1 MHHLPADVTSFVGR
15 RRQVADTKRLLS
27 ETRLVTL
34 TGPGGVGKTRLAL
47 HVAAAKRRSF
57 RDGAYFIELAELR
70 DPALLAHA
78 VAEKLGLHTSALPV
92 IDTIIE
98 HLAPREVLL
107 VLDNCEHLV
116 QDCALFAD
124 ALLRGCPRVR
134 ILATSRQSLGLNGE
148 TTLSV
153 PPLPVPEPE
162 PDRTM
167 SPEELVQ
174 YDSVRLFI
182 DRAKAVLPHFDLHG
196 QDSAVL
202 ARLCR
207 DLDGIPL
214 AIELAAVW
222 LRALSLSQIEERLSE
237 RYRLLDQGSP
247 AAPTR
252 QRTLRALMDWSH
264 HLCSV
269 PEQRVWARAS
279 VFSGA
284 FDLAAVEYVAG
295 GDGVATEEVPHV
307 ILSLVDKSILIR
319 EEDTSGVYYRMLE
332 TVREY
337 GQECLV
343 AAGEYDAT
351 RRRHR
356 DWYAKV
362 VDRFEAEFIGP
373 DQDVWIRRL
382 HREHANLRVALDF
395 CMSRPGEAVIALH
408 MATMI
413 DEYWSIR
420 GVNTEARHWFSLAL
434 AASPE
439 PTRQRSSALCLSAW
453 YALLQGD
460 TDAGRQQLAEA
471 AELAERLGG
480 VGRRAFVTLIQGTK
494 ALFAGEL
501 ESTASLIKD
510 ALSGFRAK
518 YPRGE
523 LFTQALLGLT
533 LALKGDRERGLA
545 HLDECVATAAR
556 VGEVYWRAWA
566 LWAISFAEVDH
577 DLERAEAAG
586 LAALEIHGRMGGK
599 LGLAFSADT
608 LAWVRGRQGRHIE
621 AARLFG
627 AAAATWRE
635 IGGSPDYYLPMGA
648 AHHRHVGATRAALGA
663 DRYEAA
669 YRGGYRLPQQE
680 AIDAALGSK
689 AAETTPRP
697 AGEQH
702 PLTPREWQI
711 AELVAE
717 GLPNKDIAARLVISR
732 RTAETHVDHILTK
745 LEFTSRTQVAA
756 WYTAQK
762 YDSAVAD

>member
-15 RRQVADTKRLLS
+15 RRQIADTKRLLS

-47 HVAAAKRRSF
+47 HVATAKRRSF
-57 RDGAYFIELAELR
+57 HDGACLIELAELR
-70 DPALLAHA
+70 DPALLAYA
-78 VAEKLGLHTSALPV
+78 AAEKLGLHMSARPV

-116 QDCALFAD
+116 QDCALFVD
-124 ALLRGCPRVR
+124 ALLRGCPKVR
-134 ILATSRQSLGLNGE
+134 ILATSRQSLGVNGE
-148 TTLSV
+148 TTLTV
-153 PPLPVPEPE
+153 PPLPVPEPDGTPS
-162 PDRTM
+162 PDA
-167 SPEELVQ
+167 LVQ

-182 DRAKAVLPHFDLHG
+182 DRAKAVLPQFDLHG

-237 RYRLLDQGSP
+237 RYRLLDRGSP

-252 QRTLRALMDWSH
+252 HRTLRALMDWSH
-264 HLCSV
+264 HLCSG
-269 PEQRVWARAS
+269 PEQQVWARAS

-284 FDLAAVEYVAG
+284 FDLAAVEKVG
-295 GDGVATEEVPHV
+295 SGDGVTTEEVPHV
-307 ILSLVDKSILIR
+307 IFSLVDKSILIR
-319 EEDTSGVYYRMLE
+319 EEDASGVYYRMLE

-337 GQECLV
+337 GQERLV
-343 AAGEYDAT
+343 AAGEYEAT

-362 VDRFEAEFIGP
+362 VDRFGAEFIGP
-373 DQDVWIRRL
+373 DQEAWIRRL
-382 HREHANLRVALDF
+382 HREHANLRVALGF
-395 CMSRPGEAVIALH
+395 CIGRPGEAVIALH

-420 GVNTEARHWFSLAL
+420 GVNTEARHWFDLAL

-460 TDAGRQQLAEA
+460 TDAATRQLAEA

-480 VGRRAFVTLIQGTK
+480 VGRHAFVTLMQGMK
-494 ALFAGEL
+494 ALFTGEL
-501 ESTASLIKD
+501 ESAASLIGD

-523 LFTQALLGLT
+523 LFALAQLGLT
-533 LALKGDRERGLA
+533 LGLKGDREQGLA
-545 HLDECVATAAR
+545 YLDECVATAAQ

-566 LWAISFAEVDH
+566 LWAISFVEVDH
-577 DLERAEAAG
+577 DLGRAEATG
-586 LAALEIHGRMGGK
+586 MEALEIHGRMGGK
-599 LGLAFSADT
+599 LGLAFSIDA
-608 LAWVRGRQGRHIE
+608 LAWVHERQGRHIE
-621 AARLFG
+621 AATLFG
-627 AAAATWRE
+627 SAAATWRE
-635 IGGSPDYYLPMGA
+635 IGGSPDYYVPMGTV
-648 AHHRHVGATRAALGA
+648 HHRYVSETRAALGA

-669 YRGGYRLPQQE
+669 FRYGYRLPPQE
-680 AIDAALGSK
+680 AIDVARGGK

-697 AGEQH
+697 AGEQP

-745 LEFTSRTQVAA
+745 LEFTSRTQVAV

-762 YDSAVAD
+762 DGSPVAD

>member
-1 MHHLPADVTSFVGR
+1 MRNLPADVTSFVGR
-15 RRQVADTKRLLS
+15 RRQITDTKRLLS
-27 ETRLVTL
+27 ESRLVTL

-57 RDGAYFIELAELR
+57 HDGAYFIELAEIR
-70 DPALLAHA
+70 DPGLLAYA
-78 VAEKLGLHTSALPV
+78 AAENLGLHTSARPV

-98 HLAPREVLL
+98 HLASREVLL

-116 QDCALFAD
+116 GDCALLVD
-124 ALLRGCPRVR
+124 ALIRACPKVR

-153 PPLPVPEPE
+153 SPMSVPE
-162 PDRTM
+162 PDRTL
-167 SPEELVQ
+167 SPDALVQ

-182 DRAKAVLPHFDLHG
+182 DRAKAVLPQFDLHN
-196 QDSAVL
+196 QDCAVL
-202 ARLCR
+202 TRLCR
-207 DLDGIPL
+207 NLDGIPL

-222 LRALSLSQIEERLSE
+222 VRALSLSQIEERLSE
-237 RYRLLDQGSP
+237 RYRLLTRGSP

-252 QRTLRALMDWSH
+252 QRTLRALMDWSYD
-264 HLCSV
+264 LCSG
-269 PEQRVWARAS
+269 PEQKVWARAS

-284 FDLAAVEYVAG
+284 FDLAAVEYVG
-295 GDGVATEEVPHV
+295 SCDGVPTEELPLV

-319 EEDTSGVYYRMLE
+319 EEDDGRVYYRMLE

-343 AAGEYDAT
+343 AAGEYNSI

-356 DWYAKV
+356 DWYASV
-362 VDRFEAEFIGP
+362 VDRFDAEFIGP
-373 DQDVWIRRL
+373 DQEAWIRRL

-395 CMSRPGEAVIALH
+395 CMGEPGEAVVALH

-420 GVNTEARHWFSLAL
+420 GINTEARHWFNLAL

-460 TDAGRQQLAEA
+460 IDAGMQQLAEA

-480 VGRRAFVTLIQGTK
+480 MGNRAFVTLIQGMV
-494 ALFAGEL
+494 ALFTGEL
-501 ESTASLIKD
+501 ESAASLIED

-523 LFTQALLGLT
+523 LFALTELGLT
-533 LALKGDRERGLA
+533 LALKGDREQGLA
-545 HLDECVATAAR
+545 YLDECVATATQL
-556 VGEVYWRAWA
+556 GEVYWRAWA
-566 LWAISFAEVDH
+566 LWATSFVEVDH
-577 DLERAEAAG
+577 DLDRAEEAAIG
-586 LAALEIHGRMGGK
+586 ALQIHGRTGGR
-599 LGLAFSADT
+599 LGLAFSIDT
-608 LAWVRGRQGRHIE
+608 LAWVNERQGRHTR
-621 AARLFG
+621 AATLFG
-627 AAAATWRE
+627 AAAAVWHE
-635 IGGSPDYYLPMGA
+635 IGGSPDYYMPMGT
-648 AHHRHVGATRAALGA
+648 AHHRHVSETRTALGA

-669 YRGGYRLPQQE
+669 FRCGYRLPQRE
-680 AIDAALGSK
+680 AIDVALGSK
-689 AAETTPRP
+689 AAKTTPRP
-697 AGEQH
+697 PDEKT

-717 GLPNKDIAARLVISR
+717 GLPNKQIAARLVISR
-732 RTAETHVDHILTK
+732 RTAETHVENILTK

-762 YDSAVAD
+762 YDSSATD

>member
-1 MHHLPADVTSFVGR
+1 MHHFPADVTSFVGR
-15 RRQVADTKRLLS
+15 RRQIADTKRLLS

-57 RDGAYFIELAELR
+57 HDGAYFIELAELR
-70 DPALLAHA
+70 DPALLTYAA
-78 VAEKLGLHTSALPV
+78 AEKLGLHTSARPV

-98 HLAPREVLL
+98 HLASREVLL
-107 VLDNCEHLV
+107 VLDNCEHMIG
-116 QDCALFAD
+116 DCALFVD
-124 ALLRGCPRVR
+124 ALIRGCPKVR

-153 PPLPVPEPE
+153 PPLPVPEPDRALS
-162 PDRTM
+162 PDA
-167 SPEELVQ
+167 LAQ

-182 DRAKAVLPHFDLHG
+182 DRAKAVLPQFDLRS

-222 LRALSLSQIEERLSE
+222 LRALSLSQIAERLSE
-237 RYRLLDQGSP
+237 RYRLLDRGSP

-252 QRTLRALMDWSH
+252 QRTLRALMDWSYN
-264 HLCSV
+264 LCSV
-269 PEQRVWARAS
+269 PEQQVWARAS

-284 FDLAAVEYVAG
+284 FNLAAVEYVG
-295 GDGVATEEVPHV
+295 SGDGVATEEVPHV
-307 ILSLVDKSILIR
+307 IFSLVDKSILIR

-356 DWYAKV
+356 DWYADV

-373 DQDVWIRRL
+373 DQDAWIRRL

-395 CMSRPGEAVIALH
+395 CMGQPGEAVIALH

-413 DEYWSIR
+413 DEYWSIL
-420 GVNTEARHWFSLAL
+420 GINTEARHWFNLAL
-434 AASPE
+434 EASPE

-460 TDAGRQQLAEA
+460 TDAGMQQLAEA

-480 VGRRAFVTLIQGTK
+480 VGSRAFVTLIQGMM
-494 ALFAGEL
+494 ALFTGEL
-501 ESTASLIKD
+501 ESAASLLGD

-523 LFTQALLGLT
+523 LFALSQLGLA
-533 LALKGDRERGLA
+533 LGLKGDRERGLA
-545 HLDECVATAAR
+545 YLDECIATAAQ

-566 LWAISFAEVDH
+566 LWATAFVEVNH

-586 LAALEIHGRMGGK
+586 IAALEIHGRMGGR
-599 LGLAFSADT
+599 LGLAFSIDT
-608 LAWVRGRQGRHIE
+608 LAWVQQRQGRHTQ
-621 AARLFG
+621 AATLFG

-635 IGGSPDYYLPMGA
+635 IGGSPDYYLPMRTV
-648 AHHRHVGATRAALGA
+648 HHRHASETRAALGA

-669 YRGGYRLPQQE
+669 FRCGYRLSQRE
-680 AIDAALGSK
+680 AIDVALGSK
-689 AAETTPRP
+689 AAKTTPRP
-697 AGEQH
+697 AEEKT

-711 AELVAE
+711 AELVTE

-732 RTAETHVDHILTK
+732 RTAETHVDNILTK
-745 LEFTSRTQVAA
+745 LEFTSRTQIAA

-762 YDSAVAD
+762 YDPPVAD